1 MRVTSET
8 PRDATRRMSATEL
21 VLRFVAAATPSQQN
35 YHLALKWSSHRRV
48 PPRGAAVPP
57 RGAAGSTSRRDVAAP
72 RGGTRA
78 MRSIS
83 SVAAASAQSQQQQ
96 QATAVSRDLERST
109 GRKNHWAAP
118 RIVFRHR
125 NDKLYFIR
133 ITGQGHTGVKS
144 EKYPQVRFM

>member
-1 MRVTSET
+1 
-8 PRDATRRMSATEL
+8 
-21 VLRFVAAATPSQQN
+21 
-35 YHLALKWSSHRRV
+35 
-48 PPRGAAVPP
+48 
-57 RGAAGSTSRRDVAAP
+57 
-72 RGGTRA
+72 